1 MAKAKDK
8 QNVFDPGDD
17 VVSLGELEMCRE
29 ALLIGL
35 ASYGEME
42 RLSAAQ
48 SGWGSDPDHEPI
60 PPELRLIDHTAVL
73 YTPEAVSDFAMALRC
88 IDSLMRAKQ
97 PAGEEEPPPADAGH
111 DQS

>member
-48 SGWGSDPDHEPI
+48 SGWGSDPDHEPSPRSSGSSTI
-60 PPELRLIDHTAVL
+60 PLCSIPRK
-73 YTPEAVSDFAMALRC
+73 RC
-88 IDSLMRAKQ
+88 LTSRWR
-97 PAGEEEPPPADAGH
+97 
-111 DQS
+111 